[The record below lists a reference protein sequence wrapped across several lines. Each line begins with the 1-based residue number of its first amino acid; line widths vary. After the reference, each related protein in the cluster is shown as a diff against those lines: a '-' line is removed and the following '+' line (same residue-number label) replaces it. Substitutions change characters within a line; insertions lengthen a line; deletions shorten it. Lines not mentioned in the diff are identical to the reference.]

1 MLKKILMILIP
12 LIALIGGAV
21 GGDILKG
28 KPEVDLAAEGTEG
41 DADKDAAKAAAGEA
55 GAAETAYFRFPTQ
68 FFVPIMQNGDTFA
81 TMIVALTLEM
91 PKASEEKVLASEH
104 RLRDALL
111 RALMIHANTG
121 GFSGNYTSDQQMDRL
136 RASLLKAATDT
147 AGPDVTGILV
157 EDIARQMQ

>member
-1 MLKKILMILIP
+1 MLKKILMLLLP
-12 LIALIGGAV
+12 VLALIGGAV
-21 GGDILKG
+21 GGEILKG
-28 KPEVDLAAEGTEG
+28 KPEIDASTPASGEDEASRAGEG
-41 DADKDAAKAAAGEA
+41 DHDKGEN
-55 GAAETAYFRFPTQ
+55 AYFRFPTQ

-91 PKASEEKVLASEH
+91 PKTSEEKVLANEH

-157 EDIARQMQ
+157 EDIARQLQ

>member
-1 MLKKILMILIP
+1 MLKKILMLLLP
-12 LIALIGGAV
+12 VLALIGGAV
-21 GGDILKG
+21 GGEILKG
-28 KPEVDLAAEGTEG
+28 KPEIDASAQASGEDGEDEASRAGEG
-41 DADKDAAKAAAGEA
+41 DHDKGEN
-55 GAAETAYFRFPTQ
+55 AYFRFPTQ

-91 PKASEEKVLASEH
+91 PKTSEEKVLANEH

-157 EDIARQMQ
+157 EDIARQLQ